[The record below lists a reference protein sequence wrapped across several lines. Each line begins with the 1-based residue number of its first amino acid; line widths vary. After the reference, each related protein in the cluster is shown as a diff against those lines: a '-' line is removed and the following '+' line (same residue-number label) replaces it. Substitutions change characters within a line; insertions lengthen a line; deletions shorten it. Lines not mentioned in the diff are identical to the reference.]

1 VFAPSDDLTVIENG
15 TTQMGIAPHILA
27 GKSKG
32 QIDMTVASAAR
43 AHLSAIMIH
52 VAPGLP
58 LKSALPRVAAH
69 LKFNARRVRALWN
82 REARSILHEEIAAME
97 RELARIS
104 ERELTTGLQKHA
116 NRLEGY
122 ASQLA
127 MVDSDVHGEEITR
140 LRNVARWARHCLDQ
154 MGA

>member
-1 VFAPSDDLTVIENG
+1 MD
-15 TTQMGIAPHILA
+15 IAPQFLA
-27 GKSKG
+27 EKSKG
-32 QIDMTVASAAR
+32 HIDMSVASAAR
-43 AHLSAIMIH
+43 AHLSTIMIH

-82 REARSILHEEIAAME
+82 REARSILHEEMAAME

-104 ERELTTGLQKHA
+104 ERELTTGLQHHA

-122 ASQLA
+122 ASRLA
-127 MVDSDVHGEEITR
+127 MADPDFHREEIDR
-140 LRNVARWARHCLDQ
+140 VRNVARWARHCLDQ